1 MKENIK
7 DYVVIDIDKYNNL
20 QGENVYLR
28 EENKRLSNNMNLF
41 ENYFFKSIL
50 SDCEWE
56 LSKIEEFSLDDYY
69 VRQLICKFLEYGSF
83 DYQYMIDKIKEY
95 TKSKDSD
102 SNDNN

>member
-41 ENYFFKSIL
+41 ENYFF
-50 SDCEWE
+50 
-56 LSKIEEFSLDDYY
+56 
-69 VRQLICKFLEYGSF
+69 
-83 DYQYMIDKIKEY
+83 
-95 TKSKDSD
+95 
-102 SNDNN
+102 